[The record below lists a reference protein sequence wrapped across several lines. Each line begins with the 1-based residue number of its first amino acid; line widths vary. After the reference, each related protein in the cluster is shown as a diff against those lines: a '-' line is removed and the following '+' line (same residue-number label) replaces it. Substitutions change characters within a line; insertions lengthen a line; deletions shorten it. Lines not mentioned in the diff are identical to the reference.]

1 MTEVSQTSVAVAG
14 ATGYMGAELLRL
26 LLVHPKVRLTAVMA
40 SERSAGVP
48 VGRLI
53 PSLRGQLSL
62 TVEKVDAERLAAQ
75 ADCVML
81 ALPYGETHPVV
92 SVLRRHGRRVIDL
105 SSDYRLR
112 SAAEFE
118 AWYRTAHTDPEGL
131 AEAVYGLPELYR
143 KEIAASRLVANPG
156 CYPVGALL
164 AIVPLIKAGL
174 GRPDGI
180 IIDSKSG
187 VTGAGSMS
195 QKPDPMYLYAE
206 QNENLMAYGI
216 AKHRHT
222 PEIEQAL
229 AGIVGSPVP
238 VSFTPHLVPMNRGIF
253 TTAYVSL
260 ARPASTADCLGVYRE
275 AYAGEPFV
283 RVLEEGELPRTRAV
297 LGSNFC
303 DLTVVV
309 DERNG
314 RAVCLSAIDN
324 LGKGGAANAVQN
336 LNIMHGWD
344 ERTGLEAPPVY
355 P

>member
-1 MTEVSQTSVAVAG
+1 MPTLPTVDVAVAG

-26 LLVHPKVRLTAVMA
+26 LAVHPRVRLVAVMA
-40 SERSAGVP
+40 SERSAGLP
-48 VGRLI
+48 IGRLI
-53 PSLRGQLSL
+53 PSLRGRLDL
-62 TVEKVDAERLAAQ
+62 TVEALDAERLARVAEC
-75 ADCVML
+75 AML
-81 ALPYGETHPVV
+81 ALPYGETHRVV
-92 SVLRRHGRRVIDL
+92 SVLRRHGRRVVDL
-105 SSDYRLR
+105 SSDYRLK

-118 AWYRTAHTDPEGL
+118 AWYKTAHTDPDGL

-143 KEIAASRLVANPG
+143 KEIAATRLVANPG

-164 AIVPLIKAGL
+164 AIVPLLAAGL

-180 IIDSKSG
+180 VIDAKSG

-206 QNENLMAYGI
+206 ANENMQAYGVPR
-216 AKHRHT
+216 HRHT

-229 AGIVGSPVP
+229 AGLTGRAVRVG
-238 VSFTPHLVPMNRGIF
+238 FTPHLVPMNRGLF
-253 TTAYVSL
+253 TTAYVPL
-260 ARPASTADCLGVYRE
+260 ARAASTAECLAVYRE

-283 RVLEEGELPRTRAV
+283 RVMEDGQLPKTRAV
-297 LGSNFC
+297 LGSAYA
-303 DLTVVV
+303 DVTVVV
-309 DERNG
+309 DERNE

-324 LGKGGAANAVQN
+324 LGKGGSGLAVQN

-344 ERTGLEAPPVY
+344 ERTGLDAPPVY

>member
-1 MTEVSQTSVAVAG
+1 MSEMKVAVAG

-26 LLVHPKVRLTAVMA
+26 LLVHPKVRLTLVMA
-40 SERSAGVP
+40 SERSAGTP
-48 VGRLI
+48 AGRLI
-53 PSLRGQLSL
+53 PSLRGRLSL
-62 TVEKVDAERLAAQ
+62 TVEKVDAERLAAE
-75 ADCVML
+75 AECVLL
-81 ALPYGETHPVV
+81 ALPYGETHRVV

-118 AWYRTAHTDPEGL
+118 TWYKTVHTDPEGL

-143 KEIAASRLVANPG
+143 KEIAGTHLVANPG

-164 AIVPLIKAGL
+164 AVVPLIESGI

-180 IIDSKSG
+180 IIDGKSG

-195 QKPDPMYLYAE
+195 QKPDPMYLFSE
-206 QNENLMAYGI
+206 QNENVTAYNVG
-216 AKHRHT
+216 KHRHT

-229 AGIVGSPVP
+229 AGLVGRPVP
-238 VSFTPHLVPMNRGIF
+238 VVFTPHLVPMNRGIF

-283 RVLEEGELPRTRAV
+283 RVLDEGELPRTRAV
-297 LGSNFC
+297 LGSNLC
-303 DLTVVV
+303 DVAVVV
-309 DERNG
+309 DARNQ

-324 LGKGGAANAVQN
+324 VGKGGAANAIQN
-336 LNIMHGWD
+336 LNSMHGWD
-344 ERTGLEAPPVY
+344 ERLGLEAPPVY

>member
-1 MTEVSQTSVAVAG
+1 MVEQVKVAVAG

-26 LLVHPKVRLTAVMA
+26 LAVHPKVRLVSVMA
-40 SERSAGVP
+40 SERSAGTP
-48 VGRLI
+48 IGRLI

-62 TVEKVDAERLAAQ
+62 TVEAVDAERLAAL
-75 ADCVML
+75 ADCIML
-81 ALPYGETHPVV
+81 ALPYGETHRVV
-92 SVLRRHGRRVIDL
+92 SVLRRRGRRVIDL

-118 AWYRTAHTDPEGL
+118 AWYKTPHTDPEGL

-143 KEIAASRLVANPG
+143 KEIATTRLVANPG

-164 AIVPLIKAGL
+164 ALVPLVKAGL
-174 GRPDGI
+174 GQPHGI
-180 IIDSKSG
+180 IIDAKSG

-206 QNENLMAYGI
+206 ANENLQAYNV

-229 AGIVGSPVP
+229 AGVVGVP
-238 VSFTPHLVPMNRGIF
+238 VQVTFTPHLVPMNRGIF

-260 ARPASTADCLGVYRE
+260 TRAASTAECLAVFRE

-283 RVLEEGELPRTRAV
+283 RVLDEGELPRTRAV
-297 LGSNFC
+297 LGSNYA
-303 DLTVVV
+303 DIGVVV
-309 DERNG
+309 DGRNG
-314 RAVCLSAIDN
+314 RAVCLTAIDN
-324 LGKGGAANAVQN
+324 LGKGGSGQAIQN